1 MACFAVL
8 FICHNVSSQN
18 IKFQHITTSDGLTQS
33 GVRAIYQ
40 DHTGYMWFGTLSGLN
55 RYDAYSISNY
65 IDDINDSNTIANNSI
80 HQITQDKENI
90 IWISTDK
97 GITSYNPI
105 NEKFT
110 NYAIDS
116 VLSELLP
123 INQLILIDSATIL
136 MSTTKDLVIF
146 NPITKIFKNIPFKEI
161 ERSNILALKHFENK
175 IFISTKEGLYN
186 IVFEKNSMKLQSLN
200 SSINEPIL
208 GFEVH
213 LKKLYAFSKQSI
225 YLYNSAHQLE
235 VFKSLKSNLNEINGV
250 ISTIH
255 FDHRDVLW
263 IGTQV
268 SGLYRYNTNNGLIDR
283 FTHSSNLSTSISSN
297 TIMSITSDQTGIL
310 WVGTRLG
317 INIFDSERQNF
328 NHYQTIVGNE
338 KIDNSKVWSIF
349 SENNNEV
356 WIGGDN
362 GLSKIQK
369 RNNAIETYRPILYGN
384 HANNGIYS
392 IKAAFNGFWVGTEEG
407 LQRFDSIQKKFIPI
421 PLSESVNKSRTY
433 CIKVLK
439 DGRVF
444 SGNRQGLLEVKKNG
458 SMYLHRDYSPS
469 LSNKNKANIFRCVAA
484 NNDSLLWFGTEEG
497 VVSFSP
503 YTYEFKNRIHQDAF
517 NDNFITSLW
526 LDKQVLWIG
535 TRSAGVYQYNIE
547 KKSISNISEKNGL
560 ANNAVN
566 GLLEDENANLWI
578 STNKGL
584 SRYQIGDK
592 IISNFTESDG
602 LQSNEFNSGAVFKS
616 ANNELY
622 FGGINGFNVFLPN
635 EIGKNKYPPKM
646 VFTAFNLFNKKVPIS
661 KDGILTKSISATN
674 QIDIDYDEKVI
685 SFEFAA
691 LHYSNPKKNQHA
703 YKLEGFD
710 KDWVNIGNTRIATY
724 TNLNAGKY
732 TFKVKGSN
740 SDNVWSDPI
749 EISIT
754 IHPPFWATWWFRI
767 IFIFGVLGFIFYNYQ
782 NRIKRIRRQKRL
794 LESQVKQR
802 TIEIIKQKEEV
813 EIQKKLLEEE
823 KEKTE
828 KLLLNVLPK
837 ETAEEL
843 KNRGRAKA
851 RNYTQAT
858 VMFADFEGFTQLAE
872 NYKPQDLVARLDRFF
887 IKFDEITE
895 KFDVE
900 KIKTV
905 GDAYLCAGGLP
916 IRNKSNPIDT
926 VLAAL
931 HFQKIVAD
939 ERELMIAEGR
949 EPWKLRVGIHTGE
962 LIAGVVGIKRFA
974 YDIWGDTV
982 NIASRLETACE
993 TGMINI
999 SGATYD
1005 AVVEFFE
1012 CEYRGRIPAKNKGDI
1027 DMYYVHRIK
1036 AELSENEDG
1045 INPNEAFEHYVN
1057 LKLYSNINYRNAEKY
1072 IIKRLK
1078 EDLPEG
1084 LTYHGIHHTKDVC
1097 ESVER
1102 LAIWEGIRGEDLYL
1116 LKTAALFHDA
1126 GFVES
1131 YESNEPIGAKMSKEM
1146 LPDFGYTKEQINKVI
1161 HLIEA
1166 TKWPHNPKTHLQ
1178 KLMCDADLDYLGRPD
1193 FFQKAS
1199 TLRKELERFG
1209 KIKTEKDWD
1218 ELQVKFLSAHKF
1230 FTKSAILRRA
1240 PEKEKHLSELK
1251 KILSKHDEIT

>member
-1 MACFAVL
+1 MACFAVF
-8 FICHNVSSQN
+8 FICHDVVSQN
-18 IKFQHITTSDGLTQS
+18 IKFQHLTTSDGLTQS
-33 GVRAIYQ
+33 GVRTIFQ
-40 DHTGYMWFGTLSGLN
+40 DHSGYMWLGTLSGLN
-55 RYDAYSISNY
+55 RYNAYSISNF
-65 IDDINDSNTIANNSI
+65 IADIGDSNTIANNSI
-80 HQITQDKENI
+80 HRIIQDNNNI

-97 GITSYNPI
+97 GITSYNPTYERFI
-105 NEKFT
+105 N
-110 NYAIDS
+110 YSLDS
-116 VLSELLP
+116 VLSEALA
-123 INQLILIDSATIL
+123 INQLVLIDSSRIL
-136 MSTTKDLVIF
+136 LATTKDLVLF
-146 NPITKIFKNIPFKEI
+146 NPITKVFKNIPFKEI
-161 ERSNILALKHFENK
+161 ERSTIIALKYFENQ
-175 IFISTKEGLYN
+175 IFISTQEGVYN
-186 IVFEKNSMKLQSLN
+186 IIFEKNSMKLQNLN
-200 SSINEPIL
+200 TTINETIL

-213 LKKLYAFSKQSI
+213 LKKLYAFSKQTI
-225 YLYNSAHQLE
+225 YLYNESNELE
-235 VFKSLKSNLNEINGV
+235 VFKDLKSNLKEINGV

-338 KIDNSKVWSIF
+338 KIDNSKVWAIF
-349 SENNNEV
+349 SDKTNEV

-362 GLSKIQK
+362 GLSIIEK
-369 RNNAIETYRPILYGN
+369 RNNAIETYRPILKEN

-392 IKAAFNGFWVGTEEG
+392 ISPAKNGFWVGTEEG
-407 LQRFDSIQKKFIPI
+407 IQHFDSIQKKFTALPNGHN
-421 PLSESVNKSRTY
+421 VNKSRTY
-433 CIKVLK
+433 CIKVLD

-444 SGNRQGLLEVKKNG
+444 SGNRQGLLEIKKDG

-469 LSNKNKANIFRCVAA
+469 LSNKNKANIYRCVATS
-484 NNDSLLWFGTEEG
+484 NDSLLWFGTEEG
-497 VVSFSP
+497 VVSFCP

-517 NDNFITSLW
+517 SDNFITSIW
-526 LDKQVLWIG
+526 LNKNLLWIG
-535 TRSAGVYQYNIE
+535 TRSSGVYKYNIDE
-547 KKSISNISEKNGL
+547 KTISNLSEKNGL

-566 GLLEDENANLWI
+566 GVLEDENKNLWI

-584 SRYQIGDK
+584 SRYQIDDK

-602 LQSNEFNSGAVFKS
+602 LQSNEFNSGAAFKS

-646 VFTAFNLFNKKVPIS
+646 VFTAFNLFNNKVPIS
-661 KDGILTKSISATN
+661 EDGILTKSISATRH
-674 QIDIDYDEKVI
+674 IDIDYDEKVI

-710 KDWVNIGNTRIATY
+710 KDWVNIGNARIATY

-740 SDNVWSDPI
+740 SDDVWSDPI
-749 EISIT
+749 ELTVT

-767 IFIFGVLGFIFYNYQ
+767 IFVCGILGFIFYNYQ
-782 NRIKRIRRQKRL
+782 NRIKRIRRQKKL

-858 VMFADFEGFTQLAE
+858 VMFADFEGFTQMAE

-931 HFQKIVAD
+931 HIQKIVRE

-949 EPWKLRVGIHTGE
+949 EPWQLRIGIHTGE

-999 SGATYD
+999 SGDTYE
-1005 AVVEFFE
+1005 AVAEFFE
-1012 CEYRGRIPAKNKGDI
+1012 CEYRGRIPAKNKGEI
-1027 DMYYVHRIK
+1027 EMYYVHRIK

-1045 INPNEAFEHYVN
+1045 IHPNEAFEHYVN

-1131 YESNEPIGAKMSKEM
+1131 YESNEPIGAQMAKEM

-1166 TKWPHNPKTHLQ
+1166 TKWPHNPKSHLQ

-1209 KIKTEKDWD
+1209 KIKTERDWD

-1240 PEKEKHLSELK
+1240 PEKEKHLLK
-1251 KILSKHDEIT
+1251 LKEILNKHDEIT